1 MISVANLEIENVI
14 VASHL
19 GKDIELIK
27 LATELP
33 NARYSSSG
41 NPSVIIELDR
51 TNPKFIGHKRLKAA
65 GVLFSNGKVLVT
77 GIASLQEG
85 KEIIAKLK
93 SSIRDIDPKIST
105 KRATKIENM
114 VTRLNFGKRLDLQLI
129 SNAIPGSEYEP
140 LRFQGLII
148 RVDNPLASFI
158 LFESGVAVIT
168 DIVSEAKAKKAF
180 KELKN
185 LIESSILA

>member
-114 VTRLNFGKRLDLQLI
+114 VTRLSLGKRLDLQLI